1 MRGESHGRGR
11 ASYWECLAIEGIVH
25 LSWGAYDRI
34 MAKNTIGPAPF
45 PPVVTID
52 KDASLTATDLRTV
65 MHQRDGGVSV
75 CVRYA
80 AGHEKRGGY
89 FFHIR
94 PPAIGQDRFSLFDF
108 EKRHLVDLE
117 FDQLLR
123 FINHSTGRIFDQ
135 ATFDLCATELNF
147 LTDD

>member
-1 MRGESHGRGR
+1 MRGESLGRGR
-11 ASYWECLAIEGIVH
+11 ASYWECLAIKRIVH
-25 LSWGAYDRI
+25 LSWDAYNHA

-52 KDASLTATDLRTV
+52 KDAPLAAADLRTV
-65 MHQRDGGVSV
+65 MHQRDEGVSV

-94 PPAIGQDRFSLFDF
+94 PLEVGQDRFSLFDF
-108 EKRHLVDLE
+108 EKRHLVDLG

-123 FINHSTGRIFDQ
+123 FINHSTGRVFDQ